1 MVEKELKPG
10 GAKIPVTNNNKKHY
24 IDLMVQW
31 KLCHGVQQQIEALV
45 NGLKEMIPLEYLRT
59 FDAQEFEWVIAG
71 TPEIDMEDWK
81 ANTQYWGGMQ
91 HR

>member
-1 MVEKELKPG
+1 
-10 GAKIPVTNNNKKHY
+10 
-24 IDLMVQW
+24 MVQW
-31 KLCHGVQQQIEALV
+31 KLCHGVQLQIEALV
-45 NGLKEMIPLEYLRT
+45 KGLKEMIPLEYLRT

-91 HR
+91 HRRIGYTTVGKVLQICPKYHI